1 MTTDQKYDYLIN
13 NNICT
18 EDEILLV
25 TGIAGYNDETLKDIL
40 YYRTGYRD
48 FEEYDEEN

>member
-1 MTTDQKYDYLIN
+1 MTTEQKYDYLIN

-18 EDEILLV
+18 EDEALLV
-25 TGIAGYNDETLKDIL
+25 TGIAGYNDETLEDIL

-48 FEEYDEEN
+48 FEAYDEEN

>member
-1 MTTDQKYDYLIN
+1 MTTEQKYDYLIN

-18 EDEILLV
+18 ENEALLV
-25 TGIAGYNDETLKDIL
+25 TGIAGYSDETLEDIL
-40 YYRTGYRD
+40 YCRTGYRN

>member
-25 TGIAGYNDETLKDIL
+25 TDIVGYDDETLEDIL
-40 YYRTGYRD
+40 YCRTGYRD